1 MPYDSSLD
9 KCLFSKSHEDDA
21 GRLSISVYSYNN
33 GAKKLQIVRENKDPQ
48 GNLRFAKLG
57 RMTKAE
63 VEAIIPFIQ
72 EALGTL
78 D

>member
-1 MPYDSSLD
+1 MPYNPDLD
-9 KCLFSKSHEDDA
+9 KVLFSKAWEGEMDK
-21 GRLSISVYSYNN
+21 LTVSVFSYNQ
-33 GAKKLQIVRENKDPQ
+33 GQKKLQISRNSRDKE
-48 GNLRFAKLG
+48 GEYRFAKLG

-72 EALGTL
+72 EALNHM